1 MNNLDLIVFNYR
13 MDENDQVFSH
23 QLQVVNCLATKFQNV
38 TVISAKV
45 GSYLVP
51 NNVQVIDIGWKEGQ
65 SFKNAFRFLLKSIP
79 IVVKHRNGIIFSHMT
94 ERFSILITPFAR
106 VLRIKHV
113 LWYAHAKQNPFLW
126 AAYIGVNQIVSSTT
140 GSFPFQGKKITY
152 IGQGINTKDFIA
164 RKPASSIKLDN
175 LIHIGRLDKSKNI
188 VSIIEFADKLRHSNQ
203 KLTLTIIGKHI
214 NIEDSDYISNLQILL
229 ASNQDWVNY
238 FPGLPRRNIPEY
250 LSLADLFVHLFEG
263 SLDKTLIEATLTGI
277 PVLTVNKEYLRIFGS
292 WSQNSTNK
300 ISLESEY
307 SSLHGCSLDSLNLEL
322 ERRLIIAREFHGFD
336 QWCQNL
342 SATLCKS

>member
-1 MNNLDLIVFNYR
+1 

-23 QLQVVNCLATKFQNV
+23 QLQVVNCLATKFRNV

-65 SFKNAFRFLLKSIP
+65 SFKNTFRFLLKSIP
-79 IVVKHRNGIIFSHMT
+79 ILVKHRNGVIFSHMT
-94 ERFSILITPFAR
+94 ERFSIIILPFSR
-106 VLRIKHV
+106 ILRIKHV
-113 LWYAHAKQNPFLW
+113 LWYAHAKPNPFLW

-140 GSFPFQGKKITY
+140 GSFPFQGKKISY
-152 IGQGINTKDFIA
+152 IGQGVNTRDFNV
-164 RKPASSIKLDN
+164 RKPASSTKLDN

-188 VSIIEFADKLRHSNQ
+188 YGIIEFAEKLRHSNR
-203 KLTLTIIGKHI
+203 KLTLTIIGRHI
-214 NIEDSDYISNLQILL
+214 NKGDSDYISDLQILL
-229 ASNQDWVNY
+229 ESNQEWVKY
-238 FPGLPRRNIPEY
+238 FPGLPRRIIPEH
-250 LSLADLFVHLFEG
+250 LSRADLFVHLFEG

-277 PVLTVNKEYLRIFGS
+277 PVITVNKEYLRIFGS
-292 WSQNSTNK
+292 WSQNSANK

-307 SSLHGCSLDSLNLEL
+307 SSLRNCSLESLNLEL

-336 QWCQNL
+336 RWCQNL
-342 SATLCKS
+342 TATLCKS